1 MWRAVLSKK
10 MAVCLTTGFASGL
23 PLYFLY
29 QTLPVWFRDNQ
40 LDLKTIAAFALVSN
54 PYTLKFLWA
63 PVFDHFQLP
72 VGGRRGV
79 DFCHT
84 DFVSCSFCALFAARP

>member
-1 MWRAVLSKK
+1 
-10 MAVCLTTGFASGL
+10 MAVCLTTNFASGL
-23 PLYFLY
+23 RFTLY

-40 LDLKTIAAFALVSN
+40 LDLKTIAAFALQSIHIEIPLGTSVRPFPTSC
-54 PYTLKFLWA
+54 
-63 PVFDHFQLP
+63 
-72 VGGRRGV
+72 RRQAEGV